1 MLAHIR
7 SYGSLGRLQSDG
19 ATEWMGKNWN
29 MNSIHMPNV
38 LNENFVVSFEVNFE
52 KKLWTRLVEKML
64 TAKHQ

>member
-29 MNSIHMPNV
+29 MNSTHMPNV

-52 KKLWTRLVEKML
+52 VNFEVKFNSEIYWV
-64 TAKHQ
+64 